1 MTKLLHVSEVARKL
15 LDSGTP
21 AVDVYAQIENDI
33 FSKSSNTGSRKLSVQ
48 LGDGTMRRT
57 LTRLN
62 EWRRNIIKAEEK
74 RLRKTISDMWESIW
88 HAERSILTSFRR
100 EQTHHVSELME
111 WVTTLV
117 AERGLWSAHSDQR
130 QWQLDETEG
139 PYRVR

>member
-74 RLRKTISDMWESIW
+74 RLRKTISDM
-88 HAERSILTSFRR
+88 
-100 EQTHHVSELME
+100 
-111 WVTTLV
+111 
-117 AERGLWSAHSDQR
+117 
-130 QWQLDETEG
+130 
-139 PYRVR
+139 